1 LGTIAIHAERD
12 PNRVAV
18 ILGNGDFVETFGELE
33 QRSRRWAHVLRAR
46 GIGQVARSEPK
57 ASEGHQTG
65 GCVAALLGNDDPSY
79 MDLFWACHR
88 IGAYFTPLNWHLQED
103 ELQYIVDDSDAEAL
117 VASPRFAEVAA
128 RVAKRCA
135 RLGARIVTG
144 DRAPDGFEAQR
155 DVLAE
160 VPADLELADQREG
173 SVMLYSSGTTGRPKG
188 VRRPLPDGPPGEP
201 SSALFARGFMG
212 LFGIGESD
220 RYLCPAPLY
229 HAAPLAWSTSNLR
242 NGASVVIL
250 PRFDPELALSAIQ
263 DQRVTASQW
272 VPTHFRRLL
281 QLPESVRAKY
291 DVSSLRVAV
300 HAAAPCPIPV
310 KEQMIAWWGDAIVE
324 YYAGTEGGGTM
335 VRAREWLE
343 RKGTVG
349 RHWAGGKVW
358 ILDEDGNEV
367 TRPRTEGAIYFE
379 APPTARFAY
388 HKDAA
393 KTASTYRGNLFTIGD
408 IGYLDEDG
416 YLFLT
421 DRQSNMIISGG
432 VNIYPQETEN
442 HLIVHPKVD
451 DVAVIGVPSEEMG
464 EEVKAIVIPAAGA
477 VPGPA
482 LEQELIAWCRSGIA
496 HYKCPRSIDFVT
508 ELPRTETGK
517 MVKRVLRDRYW
528 SGEGARRI

>member
-1 LGTIAIHAERD
+1 MGTVAVHAERD
-12 PNRVAV
+12 PDRVAV

-33 QRSRRWAHVLRAR
+33 QRSRRWAHLLRAR

-57 ASEGHQTG
+57 ASEGHRGG
-65 GCVAALLGNDDPSY
+65 GCVAALLVNDDPSF
-79 MDLFWACHR
+79 MDVFWACHR
-88 IGAYFTPLNWHLQED
+88 IGAYFTPINWHLQED
-103 ELQYIVDDSDAEAL
+103 EVQYIVDDSDAEVL
-117 VASPRFAEVAA
+117 VASPRYAELAA
-128 RVAKRCA
+128 RVAKRCPK
-135 RLGARIVTG
+135 LGARIVTSG
-144 DRAPDGFEAQR
+144 PAPDGFEVAAEA
-155 DVLAE
+155 LAE
-160 VPADLELADQREG
+160 VAADAELPDQREG

-201 SSALFARGFMG
+201 GSAGFARGFMG
-212 LFGIGESD
+212 LFGLGGDE

-229 HAAPLAWSTSNLR
+229 HAAPLAWSTSMLR

-250 PRFDPELALSAIQ
+250 PRFDPELVLRVIQ

-281 QLPESVRAKY
+281 QLPEPVRAQY
-291 DVSSLRVAV
+291 DLSSLRFAV

-335 VRAREWLE
+335 VRAKEWMQ

-349 RHWAGGKVW
+349 RHWTGGKVW
-358 ILDEDGNEV
+358 ILDEEGHEV
-367 TRPRTEGAIYFE
+367 TQPRTEGAIYFE
-379 APPTARFAY
+379 APPTGRFAY
-388 HKDAA
+388 HKDEK
-393 KTASTYRGNLFTIGD
+393 KTASTWRGNLFTIGD
-408 IGYLDEDG
+408 IGYLDEEG

-442 HLIVHPKVD
+442 HLIVHPKVH
-451 DVAVIGVPSEEMG
+451 DVAVIGVPNEEMG
-464 EEVKAIVIPAAGA
+464 EEVKAVVIPAAG
-477 VPGPA
+477 VEPGPA
-482 LEQELIAWCRSGIA
+482 LAEELIAWCRAGIA
-496 HYKCPRSIDFVT
+496 HYKCPRTIDFVT

-528 SGEGARRI
+528 GEGRARI